1 MEILICFIAIIIIII
16 IIIVKYRSTMI
27 LPPRCLFG
35 NIYLFHCFAGIS
47 FEQYRQMMK
56 GCAVRTRSPS
66 YDVSTND
73 SKHGVCFPTLIIF
86 SYLLQV
92 AYSNRDAVYKF
103 VRKVMALPFLPPV
116 HIRPAF
122 AGLRQKSSLEQT
134 TALLKYVED
143 TWMTSTVWDVSS
155 WSVFGQT
162 VRTNN
167 DCEGWHHRI

>member
-1 MEILICFIAIIIIII
+1 
-16 IIIVKYRSTMI
+16 
-27 LPPRCLFG
+27 
-35 NIYLFHCFAGIS
+35 
-47 FEQYRQMMK
+47 
-56 GCAVRTRSPS
+56 
-66 YDVSTND
+66 
-73 SKHGVCFPTLIIF
+73 
-86 SYLLQV
+86 
-92 AYSNRDAVYKF
+92 
-103 VRKVMALPFLPPV
+103 MALPFLPPV

-167 DCEGWHHRI
+167 DCEGWHHRINRRAKKGNLQFYLLIVLLYKEASVLPIQVKMVSEGKLRRYQRKKKQGLFRGSCLTYGKNMKMGKFQSIIF

>member
-1 MEILICFIAIIIIII
+1 M
-16 IIIVKYRSTMI
+16 
-27 LPPRCLFG
+27 
-35 NIYLFHCFAGIS
+35 
-47 FEQYRQMMK
+47 
-56 GCAVRTRSPS
+56 
-66 YDVSTND
+66 STND
-73 SKHGVCFPTLIIF
+73 NKQGVCFPTLIIF

-155 WSVFGQT
+155 WSIFGQT

-167 DCEGWHHRI
+167 DCEGWHHRINRRAKKGNLQFYLLIVLLYKEASVLPIQVKMVSEGKLRRYQRKKNKGYSGAVV